1 MKNYSISAKIGVNN
15 CVPTNCEFRLH
26 DGMLFWHSC
35 PKKFRSAQ
43 YDGLIKQNNANL
55 GPATEL
61 SVDVIREKVTTYL
74 SSGVFGRIRDINFAE
89 FGEAREVIEKTSK
102 FAKYGLTGTEPTPS
116 PAPTTEPSPAPTTE
130 PSPAPTT
137 EPEPA
142 PTTEPEPA
150 PTTEPAPEPV
160 AEPEPTPEPAPSPI
174 IEPTTIEPQTPAQQP
189 TDIANAFA
197 ALTPL
202 FSGVQANVQA
212 AVMSHVQPMLDELK
226 VAAKKQAHKIV
237 VATPQGS
244 VNTVAG
250 VTATDFEAMVQT
262 IAEGD
267 YMYLHGPAGC
277 GKSFTA
283 KQIADALGLEFEATQ
298 QLLYKHDAEGFV
310 DANGTRHETAFSRA
324 FIHGRLLLLDEFDS
338 SRPEAAI
345 VVNNA
350 LANGIYDFPGL
361 GQVKMHP
368 NFRVIAAGNTSM
380 TGASMLYTARNVM
393 DASTK
398 DRFFFESVDYNED
411 VELACA
417 NYDQTIVDFAHDLRQ
432 AAQAAGLDVIVSYRM
447 IKRLANIN
455 LQNAWGDVKLVRGA
469 FAKELGPDEC
479 MLIYSRMSNK
489 NSRWAIAFEQLT
501 H

>member
-1 MKNYSISAKIGVNN
+1 MKNLSISAKIGVNGN
-15 CVPTNCEFRLH
+15 VPVACEFRLH
-26 DGMLFWHSC
+26 SGLLFWHGC
-35 PKKFRSAQ
+35 QKKFGQRQ
-43 YDGLIKQNNANL
+43 YDKFICPSNALLGTYSELTIDNIKSA
-55 GPATEL
+55 
-61 SVDVIREKVTTYL
+61 VTTYL
-74 SSGVFGRIRDINFAE
+74 NSGVFGNIKSIDFAE
-89 FGEAREVIEKTSK
+89 FGEVRTVNEKTSK
-102 FAKYGLTGTEPTPS
+102 FAKFGLGTNTANTTEPEPVSEPTPS
-116 PAPTTEPSPAPTTE
+116 TE
-130 PSPAPTT
+130 PTT
-137 EPEPA
+137 EPEPM
-142 PTTEPEPA
+142 TTEP
-150 PTTEPAPEPV
+150 T
-160 AEPEPTPEPAPSPI
+160 PTPEPVS
-174 IEPTTIEPQTPAQQP
+174 EPVQPASEPVVVNTTPTPAPQAPTQQAAI
-189 TDIANAFA
+189 DAFA

-202 FSGVQANVQA
+202 FSGVQANVQQ
-212 AVMSHVQPMLDELK
+212 AVMAQVQPMLDELK
-226 VAAKKQAHKIV
+226 VAAKRQAHKIV
-237 VATPQGS
+237 VATPQGAT
-244 VNTVAG
+244 NTVEG

-267 YMYLHGPAGC
+267 YLYLHGPAGC
-277 GKSFTA
+277 GKSYTA

-380 TGASMLYTARNVM
+380 TGASVLYTARNVM

-398 DRFFFESVDYNED
+398 DRFFFEAVNYNEN

-447 IKRLANIN
+447 IKRLANVN
-455 LQNAWGDVKLVRGA
+455 LQQAWGDVKLVRGA

-479 MLIYSRMSNK
+479 RLIHSRMNDK
-489 NSRWAIAFEQLT
+489 NNRWAKAFEQLT